1 VHLARADLA
10 QLVEQLFR
18 KEQVWGSSPQVGSS
32 RRRVGWQDRAE
43 VAESAD
49 ALRSGRSGETRGS
62 SNLPFGTVI
71 RRLLGVARTLTSEWQ
86 GRKDGRG
93 WWFAIARG
101 KSELRRAEV
110 PGESQGGG

>member
-1 VHLARADLA
+1 MRERVLLGLLIEPGTDKIECRATARADLA

-18 KEQVWGSSPQVGSS
+18 KEQVWGSSPQVGSN
-32 RRRVGWQDRAE
+32 RRRVGWEISAE

-71 RRLLGVARTLTSEWQ
+71 DGPGGVVRTLTSE
-86 GRKDGRG
+86 
-93 WWFAIARG
+93 
-101 KSELRRAEV
+101 
-110 PGESQGGG
+110 